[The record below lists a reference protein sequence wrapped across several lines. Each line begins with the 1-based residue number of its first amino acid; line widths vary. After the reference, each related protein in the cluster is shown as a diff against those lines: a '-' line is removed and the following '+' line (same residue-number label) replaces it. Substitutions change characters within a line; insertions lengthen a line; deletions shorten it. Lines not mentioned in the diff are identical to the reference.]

1 MTDDFDADT
10 LETLDLKSNQ
20 VIGPIA
26 AARRK
31 KEARTFT
38 KKEWDRFNKIAESV
52 PDDPITNTPY
62 QFYNFH
68 TQRYESYDYM
78 TVQEVALKKFNVIL
92 SDLKTHKL
100 GIFSKDNYFDL
111 NEIEKSDADITKKE
125 IGLKIGKSLYSMATK
140 KNMQKGIGMI
150 QKTTDMISQFGNA
163 FGSGNKSNLS
173 FDGPR
178 KNTSFS
184 SSKPNYSALTN
195 KTKSPKHK
203 RNSLSIWSDEP
214 KHQIKPKRRRS
225 RRKPVQ
231 AKQSNFLTGGKK
243 VSFSSSKKRSFF

>member
-1 MTDDFDADT
+1 MTDDFDEDT
-10 LETLDLKSNQ
+10 LESFPQEL

-31 KEARTFT
+31 KEIQDNTFFISRVNYDKSTNEQVEAWLT
-38 KKEWDRFNKIAESV
+38 KFDQVIIDEINE
-52 PDDPITNTPY
+52 PY
-62 QFYNFH
+62 
-68 TQRYESYDYM
+68 
-78 TVQEVALKKFNVIL
+78 KFPL
-92 SDLKTHKL
+92 
-100 GIFSKDNYFDL
+100 
-111 NEIEKSDADITKKE
+111 TKKE
-125 IGLKIGKSLYSMATK
+125 IGLKIGKGLYSMATK

-163 FGSGNKSNLS
+163 FGNGKTNLS
-173 FDGPR
+173 FNGPR
-178 KNTSFS
+178 KNAGFS
-184 SSKPNYSALTN
+184 PSNPNYSALTN

>member
-1 MTDDFDADT
+1 MTDDFDEET
-10 LETLDLKSNQ
+10 LETLHRAV

-31 KEARTFT
+31 KEIQDNTFFIS
-38 KKEWDRFNKIAESV
+38 RV
-52 PDDPITNTPY
+52 
-62 QFYNFH
+62 
-68 TQRYESYDYM
+68 
-78 TVQEVALKKFNVIL
+78 
-92 SDLKTHKL
+92 
-100 GIFSKDNYFDL
+100 NY
-111 NEIEKSDADITKKE
+111 EKSTNEQVEAWLTKFDQVIIDEINEPYKFPLTKKE

-178 KNTSFS
+178 KNTGFS

-225 RRKPVQ
+225 KRKPVQ

-243 VSFSSSKKRSFF
+243 VSFSSSKRVKFF

>member
-10 LETLDLKSNQ
+10 LETITYSE
-20 VIGPIA
+20 VISPIA
-26 AARRK
+26 EARRK
-31 KEARTFT
+31 KEIQENTFFISRVNYDKSTNEQVEAWLT
-38 KKEWDRFNKIAESV
+38 KFDQVIIDEINE
-52 PDDPITNTPY
+52 PY
-62 QFYNFH
+62 
-68 TQRYESYDYM
+68 
-78 TVQEVALKKFNVIL
+78 KFPL
-92 SDLKTHKL
+92 
-100 GIFSKDNYFDL
+100 
-111 NEIEKSDADITKKE
+111 TKKE
-125 IGLKIGKSLYSMATK
+125 IGLKIGKSLYSMTTK

-150 QKTTDMISQFGNA
+150 QKTTDMISQFGSA
-163 FGSGNKSNLS
+163 FGSGKTNLS

-178 KNTSFS
+178 KNSSFKQ
-184 SSKPNYSALTN
+184 SKTDNSFLTN

-243 VSFSSSKKRSFF
+243 VSFSSNKRVKFF

>member
-1 MTDDFDADT
+1 MTDDFDEET
-10 LETLDLKSNQ
+10 LETLHRAV

-31 KEARTFT
+31 KEIQDNTFFIS
-38 KKEWDRFNKIAESV
+38 RV
-52 PDDPITNTPY
+52 
-62 QFYNFH
+62 
-68 TQRYESYDYM
+68 
-78 TVQEVALKKFNVIL
+78 
-92 SDLKTHKL
+92 
-100 GIFSKDNYFDL
+100 NY
-111 NEIEKSDADITKKE
+111 EKSTNEQVEAWLTKFDQVIIDEINEPYKFPLTKKE

-150 QKTTDMISQFGNA
+150 QKTTDMISQFGSA

-178 KNTSFS
+178 KNTGFS

-225 RRKPVQ
+225 KRKPVQ

-243 VSFSSSKKRSFF
+243 VSFSSSKRVKFF

>member
-1 MTDDFDADT
+1 MCNHNNQEYNCDMCPELFDDFEKDNDFDEET
-10 LETLDLKSNQ
+10 LETLHRAV

-31 KEARTFT
+31 KEIQDNTFFISRVNYDHSTNEQVEAWLT
-38 KKEWDRFNKIAESV
+38 KFDQVIIDEINE
-52 PDDPITNTPY
+52 PY
-62 QFYNFH
+62 
-68 TQRYESYDYM
+68 
-78 TVQEVALKKFNVIL
+78 KFPL
-92 SDLKTHKL
+92 
-100 GIFSKDNYFDL
+100 
-111 NEIEKSDADITKKE
+111 TKKE

-150 QKTTDMISQFGNA
+150 QKTTDMISQFGSA
-163 FGSGNKSNLS
+163 FGNNKTNLS

-178 KNTSFS
+178 KNNGFKQSKQKTDTGFLT
-184 SSKPNYSALTN
+184 SKP
-195 KTKSPKHK
+195 K
-203 RNSLSIWSDEP
+203 RNSLKIWSDEP

-243 VSFSSSKKRSFF
+243 VSFSSNKRVKFF